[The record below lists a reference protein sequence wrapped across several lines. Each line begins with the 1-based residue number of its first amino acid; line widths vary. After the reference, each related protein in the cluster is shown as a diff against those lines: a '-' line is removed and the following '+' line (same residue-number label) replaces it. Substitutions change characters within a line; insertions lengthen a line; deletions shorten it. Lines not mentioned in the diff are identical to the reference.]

1 MYKLL
6 AVAALIIVMTL
17 MLLLL
22 PDAQIN
28 DVSSKYTGYEKK
40 SAPALSSNKPA
51 SKKHNTL
58 PSELRDSSLKGTSID
73 GLYPVDADG
82 NLLLSD
88 DIKHRFEYFLSIMGE
103 FSLAEVQKM
112 IRDDIKLNLQE
123 PALTQALKLFEDYV
137 GYKYALAELEQS
149 LQSPQVYEFN
159 DIERMRY
166 QLQLLRDKRREY
178 FDQETVSA
186 FFGFDEMYDDYM
198 LSKLEIQ
205 ANTQLTAEEKQAQIQ
220 SLDDALPMD
229 VQEMR
234 AQTNK
239 VSDVFNLT
247 QEMRASGANE
257 DEIFK
262 VNSQAFGQEAAQRLQ
277 ALDEQRQV
285 WQGKVDQYLADK
297 SKIDNN
303 ETLSERDKSL
313 AKELLLQDF
322 DDNERRRL
330 GAYELMQ
337 KEKEKQ
343 SP

>member
-149 LQSPQVYEFN
+149 LQSPQAYEFN

>member
-40 SAPALSSNKPA
+40 SASALSSNKPA

-257 DEIFK
+257 DEIFE

-343 SP
+343 TP